1 MDAEQIRNI
10 PNDHSAIYLKEIPA
24 QLAEIAEQLAKL
36 NRTLKSL
43 PIAMPILMQA
53 PKETP

>member
-53 PKETP
+53 PKETA